1 MQNTGGRFSVGPVLV
16 LEIIEFVEG
25 IDLLFF
31 GSSVELLELFN
42 LGARLFVELLELED
56 VVSDGMGVHVGRH

>member
-25 IDLLFF
+25 IDLLFVGF
-31 GSSVELLELFN
+31 GEELLELFV
-42 LGARLFVELLELED
+42 LLLELED
-56 VVSDGMGVHVGRH
+56 VVSDGTGVHVGRH